1 MTLWGQSRELQ
12 EGFIIAPIYF
22 RFAQTFF
29 SQAHRHSF
37 ADIPALKR
45 ACGRCLSKSD
55 RARLQPSRR
64 GHGDFDG
71 AQSKAK
77 HRIQIARTAK
87 AFVVCE
93 DVLCDCISECASEF
107 TDRIAAPRVMMPRT
121 HHSVGST
128 EKR

>member
-37 ADIPALKR
+37 ADIPALKC

-55 RARLQPSRR
+55 RARLQPSCR

-71 AQSKAK
+71 AQSIEFKSPAQ
-77 HRIQIARTAK
+77 RRRLLCAGY
-87 AFVVCE
+87 
-93 DVLCDCISECASEF
+93 VLCDCISECASEF